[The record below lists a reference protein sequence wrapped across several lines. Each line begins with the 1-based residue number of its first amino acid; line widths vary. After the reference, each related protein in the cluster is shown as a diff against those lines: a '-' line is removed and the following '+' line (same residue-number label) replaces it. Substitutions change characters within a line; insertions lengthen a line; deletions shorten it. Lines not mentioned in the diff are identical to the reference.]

1 MRGWQQAKGI
11 VGHGFNP
18 EKSLRLCV
26 KKYFGPSAKNKKDI
40 SRKGAKA
47 QRRALLFKKTINF
60 QPIKHLIFSPS
71 NLLTFWF
78 SSRLCAFA

>member
-40 SRKGAKA
+40 SRKGAKNSIEEGERVA
-47 QRRALLFKKTINF
+47 AG
-60 QPIKHLIFSPS
+60 
-71 NLLTFWF
+71 
-78 SSRLCAFA
+78 

>member
-1 MRGWQQAKGI
+1 VPGA
-11 VGHGFNP
+11 
-18 EKSLRLCV
+18 EKQ
-26 KKYFGPSAKNKKDI
+26 KDKDI